1 VLEMFTGE
9 VTWFSGRTA
18 REALGQVLAD
28 EFQSFRLANAS
39 DTSPVPSTDWKVEN
53 GKLVG
58 QSTNGMSMCRTKQEF
73 PGDVRVEF
81 EVTGLSGNNHDFN
94 VFLCGEAPQEG
105 ARFFLGRSGTSQA
118 GIEAA
123 SETRWLPRL
132 LALSPQKT
140 YHVAVE
146 RSRDMLRLEVEGQ
159 LVEERSLVQ
168 PLLPRGGCHIGF
180 FTWNGQLAVDNIKV
194 RRRAVPLRPEPPV
207 VADAMLDIG
216 ELDRAMDAYRLVAQA
231 YPSHP
236 SAQEARLRLGT
247 VLMSRRQYAQARDL
261 FEEVSR
267 QPANADLNAHSLVLL
282 SMVDQTV
289 GDGVQSLKALQDL
302 ADDEPDHPALLSG
315 IQLQLDRMEPCL
327 DLAQPMFYGCA
338 SDGETV
344 LRSLARAVPSHQ
356 TLFGPQHLRF
366 AEALRLWAGIA
377 ADSGFLHTALQF
389 SRYYAR
395 EAPEVAAGLSII
407 QARHLRDL
415 GRVNDAISTLEKIAS
430 GEAFPDATRARQEA
444 AIELGRTQA
453 WEGRPAEAERW
464 FKTVAEDEKSA
475 PDLAAQAEYEWGVAT
490 ILSHRDPKS
499 RWDAVLGKDGASW
512 ILRQS
517 VLFLSGK
524 LDSTALKS
532 SFRGHAVAAA
542 EIPLQQALF
551 ALEHN
556 NLVAWHS
563 MVDEYVRRQPST
575 RWNPT
580 FERSSKPRER

>member
-1 VLEMFTGE
+1 
-9 VTWFSGRTA
+9 
-18 REALGQVLAD
+18 
-28 EFQSFRLANAS
+28 
-39 DTSPVPSTDWKVEN
+39 
-53 GKLVG
+53 
-58 QSTNGMSMCRTKQEF
+58 
-73 PGDVRVEF
+73 
-81 EVTGLSGNNHDFN
+81 
-94 VFLCGEAPQEG
+94 
-105 ARFFLGRSGTSQA
+105 
-118 GIEAA
+118 
-123 SETRWLPRL
+123 
-132 LALSPQKT
+132 
-140 YHVAVE
+140 
-146 RSRDMLRLEVEGQ
+146 
-159 LVEERSLVQ
+159 VQ
-168 PLLPRGGCHIGF
+168 PLLPRGGCRMGF
-180 FTWNGQLAVDNIKV
+180 FTWNGQMAVDNIKV
-194 RRRAVPLRPEPPV
+194 RRRAVPLRPEPTV

-267 QPANADLNAHSLVLL
+267 QPANSDLNARSLVLL
-282 SMVDQTV
+282 SMVQQTV

-302 ADDEPDHPALLSG
+302 ADDEPDHPALLAG

-356 TLFGPQHLRF
+356 ALFGPQHLRF

-415 GRVNDAISTLEKIAS
+415 GRMNDAIETLRKIAE
-430 GEAFPDATRARQEA
+430 GESFSSAVRARQEA
-444 AIELGRTQA
+444 AIELGRTHA
-453 WEGRPAEAERW
+453 WEGRPAEAERC
-464 FKTVAEDEKSA
+464 FKMVAENEKA
-475 PDLAAQAEYEWGVAT
+475 PPDLAAQAQYEWGIAT
-490 ILSHRDPKS
+490 ILSHRDPS
-499 RWDAVLGKDGASW
+499 ARWSAVLNKDGASW

-517 VLFLSGK
+517 VLYLSGK
-524 LDSTALKS
+524 IDSSALKA
-532 SFRGHAVAAA
+532 SFRGSAVAAA
-542 EIPLQQALF
+542 DIPLLQALY

-556 NLVAWHS
+556 DLVSWHS
-563 MVDEYVRRQPST
+563 MVDEYVRRYPWYNGLWDVRRVSQWAAT
-575 RWNPT
+575 RTPKAPAT
-580 FERSSKPRER
+580 RQ